1 METETESDAEASW
14 PNLDLPG
21 PRARVVVVGETTT
34 ARRVCAAL
42 QERGHEVEH
51 LLSPDHGELT
61 SALARGAAGV
71 AVLLHQDEISLQYA
85 LAVAHAA
92 PSLPL
97 VVEVFDATVSRQLE
111 KLLANCRVISPGRLA
126 APVLAA
132 ACLAPAAAA
141 ITVAGK
147 REGTAYDLTDG
158 GLSMRTWKRS
168 FPRVRALRG
177 WVASQMLPHDAG
189 SALLSIGLLGML
201 SILVA
206 DWLWLTRDGVPPTKA
221 FQEAVAVVAT
231 VGPIAQHG
239 EAYAVF
245 AGIAMLLTLV
255 FAGMFTAGLVDQLL
269 GPRLV
274 GLFGQRALPRSG
286 HVIVVGMGQ
295 VGLRLCRHLMSLGV
309 PVVGVERDADGRYLG
324 TARNLGIPVVVGHGS
339 DRLLLEKLRLDHA
352 LALAAVGSADL
363 DNLSVAV
370 AARGVDHHA
379 RVVIRMGEQE
389 SVSESASLLPLGA
402 LCDVTELSAAYVVAH
417 LFGHA
422 PLLAMSRGGDV
433 VIEAASGGYLSW
445 RTAHRDAC
453 THAARAGVGRHGQ

>member
-1 METETESDAEASW
+1 MPVDALWET
-14 PNLDLPG
+14 LDLPG
-21 PRARVVVVGETTT
+21 PRARVVIVGDTTT

-42 QERGHEVEH
+42 QERDHEVVH
-51 LLSPDHGELT
+51 LLSPVHDDLAA
-61 SALARGAAGV
+61 ALADGTAGAAI
-71 AVLLHQDEISLQYA
+71 LLHQDELSLQYA
-85 LAVAHAA
+85 LAVAHVA
-92 PSLPL
+92 PHLPV
-97 VVEVFDATVSRQLE
+97 VVEVFDATVSTQLE
-111 KLLANCRVISPGRLA
+111 ALLPNCRVISPGRLA

-132 ACLAPAAAA
+132 ACLEPSAAAV
-141 ITVAGK
+141 TLAGK
-147 REGTAYDLTDG
+147 REGKAYDLHDG
-158 GLSMRTWKRS
+158 GVAVRTWKRS

-177 WVASQMLPHDAG
+177 WLASQVLPHDAG
-189 SALLSIGLLGML
+189 SALLSIGLIGML
-201 SILVA
+201 TILCA
-206 DWLWLTRDGVPPTKA
+206 DWLWLVRDGVPASKA

-239 EAYAVF
+239 EAYAIF
-245 AGIAMLLTLV
+245 AGVAMLLTLV

-324 TARNLGIPVVVGHGS
+324 TARNLGVPVVVGHGS
-339 DRLLLEKLRLDHA
+339 DRLLLEKLRVDHA

-363 DNLSVAV
+363 DNLAVAV

-389 SVSESASLLPLGA
+389 SVSESAALLPLGA
-402 LCDVTELSAAYVVAH
+402 LCDVTELSAAYVIAH

-422 PLLAMSRGGDV
+422 PVLAMSSERDV
-433 VIEAASGGYLSW
+433 VIEASTGAFLFW

-453 THAARAGVGRHGQ
+453 NHNDALNGR